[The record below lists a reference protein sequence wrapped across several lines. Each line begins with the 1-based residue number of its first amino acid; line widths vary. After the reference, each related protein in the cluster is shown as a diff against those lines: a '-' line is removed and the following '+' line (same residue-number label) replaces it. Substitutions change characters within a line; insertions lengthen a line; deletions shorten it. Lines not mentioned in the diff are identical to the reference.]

1 MKMNCNE
8 LYEIEYE
15 SNQKNAEEVDDDVVG
30 EKTKKVQRQK
40 GIKTQIT
47 DEEDSVDL
55 YFISRQLTTAKSDAM
70 SKLVGSSITND
81 SLSQFFDDQSHPEIT
96 AVATANI
103 SDSHSQTVILDP
115 NEKTELSKQI
125 SELKKMI
132 AKNEYPPPLAES
144 MIVKKINL
152 MTLDGKTPTRFMLNV
167 ARVMLE
173 SDQFTNGYLPDFK
186 GEKLSRIPIDED

>member
-30 EKTKKVQRQK
+30 EKTKKVQ
-40 GIKTQIT
+40 
-47 DEEDSVDL
+47 
-55 YFISRQLTTAKSDAM
+55 
-70 SKLVGSSITND
+70 
-81 SLSQFFDDQSHPEIT
+81 
-96 AVATANI
+96 
-103 SDSHSQTVILDP
+103 
-115 NEKTELSKQI
+115 
-125 SELKKMI
+125 
-132 AKNEYPPPLAES
+132 NEYPPPLAES